1 MDVRPIVARTLGR
14 FATAVADVVLPRTC
28 AVTGAPLSEGTE
40 RLIPGIL
47 DAVVEVLPPAAFS
60 DELMA
65 GLARHHDATTMLI
78 DEAHAMW
85 EASDEVMKVIHGIKY
100 GGRKKLAYHVG
111 VAVGRMLVLRGVQAA
126 ALVPVPIHTARRRER
141 GYNQAECIAHGMAV
155 AMQVP
160 IINSMLARKRYTGTQ
175 TALGAAARRSNLEGS
190 IIATVVPAMV
200 GATVIVVDDV
210 LTTGTTINT
219 CAWAL
224 KQEGIGRVLAATV
237 AAA

>member
-1 MDVRPIVARTLGR
+1 MDVRTIVARTIGR
-14 FATAVADVVLPRTC
+14 IATAVADVVLPRTC
-28 AVTGAPLSEGTE
+28 AVTDAPLSEGTE

-47 DAVVEVLPPAAFS
+47 DAVVEVLPPAACS

-65 GLARHHDATTMLI
+65 GLARHHDATTLLI

-85 EASDEVMKVIHGIKY
+85 EASDDVMKIIHGIKY

-126 ALVPVPIHTARRRER
+126 VLVPVPIHTARRRER
-141 GYNQAECIAHGMAV
+141 GYNQAECIARGMEE

-160 IINSMLARKRYTGTQ
+160 ISTNMLWRNRYTGTQ
-175 TALGAAARRSNLEGS
+175 TALGAAARRNNLDGS
-190 IIATVVPAMV
+190 IVANVEYSLI

-219 CAWAL
+219 CAWSL
-224 KQEGIGRVLAATV
+224 KQSGVGSVIAATV
-237 AAA
+237 VAA